1 MGGEEMLAC
10 VLTMT
15 LAMVA
20 AGQEDNL
27 LANPGFE
34 GGVTA
39 EGIPE
44 GGWYRAY
51 GDANSRWVLQTGG
64 AHSGEKC
71 LRLEAPT
78 IPAHNPSVTIEQ
90 AVPVTP
96 GRSYALRA
104 WVRGTPGAEG
114 LLAIVW
120 LTADRRWV
128 SHTGQSFR
136 YSDEW
141 TAKRLVG
148 VAPQGAALGVAR
160 VDLRQP
166 GTAWVDDVYLAERK
180 AQSLRPNIPGGKVT
194 AGQPFLFAVRAVDG
208 EGLPVAGEAVRMTFA
223 AGGDGGLLAGVAT
236 GKPMRAVELTT
247 DVRGEASVRVRPSS
261 RPGLTDAI
269 TVSCGA
275 ASLRVELQTA
285 KMGQPTSY
293 GLRPAAIV
301 GSPRQ
306 PISVS
311 VQLLGSCGE
320 PVPAAGRRLS
330 FSVDGAGQVTPRQ
343 AVTDRNGAAQVT
355 LRLPERVYERTAVV
369 VRDAQGLIGRSDP
382 VIVAPP
388 VRKNLVRIGRSGHF
402 VLPDGEPFLPLGGL
416 YANWVHRVE
425 GGKCGD
431 IAAWSF
437 SDVSDDQLREWFAY
451 LRDNGVNAL
460 RAMLRDHTARGTEP
474 MDIIGRAN
482 LNLLRRW
489 EHFMQLAR
497 PYGIRFLVTLHESW
511 YATYGAYFDREVLE
525 KCVLPYYTAEEL
537 ATLPPYRARFLVEK
551 RMLESTDDP
560 MTDPDVL
567 ACQSDYLRDL
577 IPRLRGN
584 PDIFAYEI
592 ENEQPNGF
600 FEWTEYQIR
609 LIRALDPS
617 TPICVSHLGGGLLS
631 ADPIPWSEKTS
642 VDFYAYHVYPA
653 AGTTSPEVDYGA
665 AVAVTAR
672 YARLGKPAFSGEA
685 FGDEW
690 YKATPEARR
699 LGARDCIWGQLLG
712 GNVGC
717 FFWNTGHE
725 AISEF
730 RLARIIADRAG
741 LLRHRWAA
749 PSVVFDVSHPLS
761 DDRFF
766 QSPEGAAMYR
776 AMGAAARAC
785 MRRGVDFG
793 FALSGRG
800 AEGRLMKLSEIDA
813 IAALPQKIVL
823 PDGLEAQYLFC
834 KDGDAFVCYLR
845 NVAEIVP
852 IQQDPKMGWTRAR
865 RIVEV
870 KVSIHLPLSASRLEV
885 YDLDDGRQWTVP
897 FERSRPLD
905 LGATDHDLVLVAAE

>member
-1 MGGEEMLAC
+1 MI
-10 VLTMT
+10 
-15 LAMVA
+15 
-20 AGQEDNL
+20 
-27 LANPGFE
+27 ANPGFE
-34 GGVTA
+34 GGVTT
-39 EGIPE
+39 EGVPE

-51 GDANSRWVLQTGG
+51 GDANSRWVLQTGD

-71 LRLEAPT
+71 MRLEAPT
-78 IPAHNPSVTIEQ
+78 IPEHNPSVTIEQ

-96 GRSYALRA
+96 GRSYVLRA

-120 LTADRRWV
+120 LAADRRWV

-136 YSDEW
+136 YSDGW
-141 TAKRLVG
+141 VAKRLVG

-160 VDLRQP
+160 VDIRQP
-166 GTAWVDDVYLAERK
+166 GTAWVDDVYLAERR
-180 AQSLRPNIPGGKVT
+180 ARSLTANIAGGRVT
-194 AGQPFLFAVRAVDG
+194 AGQPFLFTVKAADG
-208 EGLPVAGEAVRMTFA
+208 EGLPVPGEAVRIAFA
-223 AGGDGGLLAGVAT
+223 AGADGGLLTGVAA
-236 GKPMRAVELTT
+236 GKPTRSVELIT
-247 DVRGEASVRVRPSS
+247 DMRGEVSVRVRPSS
-261 RPGLTDAI
+261 RPGLTDTI
-269 TVSCGA
+269 TASCGA

-285 KMGQPTSY
+285 KVGQPTSY
-293 GLRPAAIV
+293 SLRPAAVV

-306 PISVS
+306 PVSVS

-320 PVPAAGRRLS
+320 PVPVAGRRLS
-330 FSVDGAGQVTPRQ
+330 FSVEGLGQVTPRQ
-343 AVTDRNGAAQVT
+343 AVTDRGGAARVT
-355 LRLPERVYERTAVV
+355 LRLAERMYERAAVV
-369 VRDAQGLIGRSDP
+369 VRDAQGLSGRSEP
-382 VIVAPP
+382 VVVAPP
-388 VRKNLVRIGRSGHF
+388 VRKNLVRIGPSGHF

-425 GGKCGD
+425 DGKCGD
-431 IAAWSF
+431 VAAWSIA
-437 SDVSDDQLREWFAY
+437 DVSDEQLREWFAY

-489 EHFMQLAR
+489 EHFMEVAR

-537 ATLPPYRARFLVEK
+537 AALPPYRARFLVEK
-551 RMLESTDDP
+551 RMLESTDEP

-567 ACQSDYLRDL
+567 ACQADYLRDL

-592 ENEQPNGF
+592 ENEQPNGY
-600 FEWTEYQIR
+600 FEWTEAQIR
-609 LIRALDPS
+609 LVRALDPS
-617 TPICVSHLGGGLLS
+617 TPICISHLGGGLLS
-631 ADPIPWSEKTS
+631 ADPVPWGEKTS
-642 VDFYAYHVYPA
+642 IDFYTYHVYPSA
-653 AGTTSPEVDYGA
+653 ATTSPEMDYGT

-690 YKATPEARR
+690 YKATPEARH
-699 LGARDCIWGQLLG
+699 LGARDCIWAQLLG
-712 GNVGC
+712 GNIGC

-730 RLARIIADRAG
+730 RLARVIAQRVG

-749 PSVVFDVSHPLS
+749 PGVVFDASHPLT

-766 QSPEGAAMYR
+766 QSPEGAEMYR
-776 AMGAAARAC
+776 AMGAVARAC
-785 MRRGVDFG
+785 MRRGIDFG
-793 FALSGRG
+793 FAFPRRG
-800 AEGRLMKLSEIDA
+800 AEAQLMKLSGVGA
-813 IAALPQKIVL
+813 VAALPQGVAL
-823 PDGLEAQYLFC
+823 PDGLEAQYRVSE
-834 KDGDAFVCYLR
+834 DARAFVCYLR
-845 NVAEIVP
+845 NIAEVVP
-852 IQQDPKMGWTRAR
+852 IQEDPKMGWTRTR
-865 RIVEV
+865 RPVDV
-870 KVSIHLPLSASRLEV
+870 KVAIHLPLRAARLEV

-897 FERSRPLD
+897 FERGRPVD
-905 LGATDHDLVLVAAE
+905 LGLTDHDLVLLAAD